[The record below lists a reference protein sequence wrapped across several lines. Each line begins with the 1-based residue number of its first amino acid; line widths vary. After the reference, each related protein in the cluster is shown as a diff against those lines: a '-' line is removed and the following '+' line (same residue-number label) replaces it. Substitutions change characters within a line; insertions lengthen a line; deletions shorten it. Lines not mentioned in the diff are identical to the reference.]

1 MNYSGPLVSAGGNLD
16 QMLKEHERQIQVA
29 VRKARVDKK
38 TNNRDDHGQTQAFL
52 AAHGR

>member
-16 QMLKEHERQIQVA
+16 EMLKEHERQIQVA

-38 TNNRDDHGQTQAFL
+38 SNRDDHGQTQAFL
-52 AAHGR
+52 AANGR